1 MNFNLASNSVPS
13 EPVRL
18 LRRREVEAM
27 TRLSRS
33 TIYELMAR
41 GDFPRPVRIGQR
53 AVAWREDTV
62 SAWISSLRQA

>member
-1 MNFNLASNSVPS
+1 MNSNVSRNPS
-13 EPVRL
+13 TSKRVLL

-53 AVAWREDTV
+53 AVAWREDAV
-62 SAWISSLRQA
+62 SAWIASLRRA

>member
-1 MNFNLASNSVPS
+1 MISNVSPNPVTS

-41 GDFPRPVRIGQR
+41 GTFPRPVRIGLR
-53 AVAWREDTV
+53 AVAWREDAV
-62 SAWISSLRQA
+62 AAWISSLRRA